1 MRTSGLAVALGFAS
15 LLTISTSWDLR
26 PEASGAPWW
35 LATSGAG
42 TAWAQGFGSPAPDR
56 WFRVEAEGGQG
67 RGGRPV
73 VRGYVYND
81 YGLAAGRL
89 LLQVETLDATGQVVA
104 RSLVPV
110 DGAVP
115 GFGRLYFEGPVS
127 AAGAR
132 YRVTVYYFEWLN
144 RGGGGGS

>member
-1 MRTSGLAVALGFAS
+1 MRKIGVAMALGVMALLAVSTEPLLGPFQAG
-15 LLTISTSWDLR
+15 
-26 PEASGAPWW
+26 GA
-35 LATSGAG
+35 
-42 TAWAQGFGSPAPDR
+42 AWAQGFGSAAPER
-56 WFRVEAEGGQG
+56 FFRIDAEGGQG

-81 YGLAAGRL
+81 YGVAAGRVL
-89 LLQVETLDATGQVVA
+89 VQVETLDAGGQVVA

-110 DGAVP
+110 DGVVP

-127 AAGAR
+127 AAGPR
-132 YRVTVYYFEWLN
+132 YRTTVYYFEWIH